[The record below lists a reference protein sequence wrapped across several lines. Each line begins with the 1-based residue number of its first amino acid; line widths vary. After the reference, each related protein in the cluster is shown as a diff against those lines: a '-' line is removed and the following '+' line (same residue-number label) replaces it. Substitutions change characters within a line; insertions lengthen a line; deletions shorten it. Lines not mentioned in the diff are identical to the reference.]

1 MVRSVFSFVPLYEF
15 EGRKPKIGDH
25 SYVFENATIIG
36 DVTIGEYVWIG
47 PGAVLRG
54 DYGSISVGDY
64 SAIEDNCVIHA
75 RPGEKTTIEEH
86 VTIGHLSVIHTG
98 TIRKWATVGM
108 GSTVSDFSEVGEWAV
123 IAEGAVV
130 KSKTKIPDEAIGAGV
145 PATVIGKVNEEFKK
159 VWDGY
164 KANYNSFA
172 TRYREIKKID

>member
-1 MVRSVFSFVPLYEF
+1 MPLYEF
-15 EGRKPKIGDH
+15 EGRVPKIGSH
-25 SYVFENATIIG
+25 SFVFDNATIIG

-86 VTIGHLSVIHTG
+86 VTIGHLSVIHTA
-98 TIRKWATVGM
+98 TIRKWAIVGM
-108 GSTVSDFSEVGEWAV
+108 GATVSDFSEVGQWAV

-130 KSKTKIPDEAIGAGV
+130 KSKTNIPSESIGAGV
-145 PATVIGKVNEEFKK
+145 PATVIGKINEDFKK
-159 VWDGY
+159 VWDEY

-172 TRYREIKKID
+172 KRYLDLKKM